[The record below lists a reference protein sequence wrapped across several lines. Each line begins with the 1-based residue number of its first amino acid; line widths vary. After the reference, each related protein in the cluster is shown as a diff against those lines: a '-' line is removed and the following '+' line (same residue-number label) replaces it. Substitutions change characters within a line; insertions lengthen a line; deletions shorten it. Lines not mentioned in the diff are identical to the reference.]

1 MNFFRKKKYK
11 EINDFSDFTKL
22 EDVSRTLY
30 IYTTGILDHF
40 DKAKDKRI
48 YMIWNDFL
56 KKILEDLPNNVNIHI
71 IHYCS
76 IYYKFE
82 LDAELSN
89 LNIENIKEYLLNSIE
104 TNIDLNRIT
113 IEFKL
118 EDFNKEKIYNVNNTH
133 IVYDFVNIIQKEKDK
148 LFINDFTDSTNI
160 VRTYVRNVNLV
171 NLNIKELLDY
181 DINFQNI
188 KFFNM
193 NKEYRIE
200 TYLERINLI
209 SQENINKIDDI
220 INLFDDK
227 WKEIKNQ
234 FWKVNKER
242 LRLYNFGTVGNL
254 PWKRIIIETIFNL
267 IWIEDLSWNDIIHF
281 TISNLESLINEL

>member
-11 EINDFSDFTKL
+11 EINDFNDFTKL

-30 IYTTGILDHF
+30 IYTTGMLDYF

-118 EDFNKEKIYNVNNTH
+118 EDFNKETIYNVNNTH

-200 TYLERINLI
+200 SYLDRINLI
-209 SQENINKIDDI
+209 SQENIRNIDDI
-220 INLFDDK
+220 INIFDDK
-227 WKEIKNQ
+227 WKEIKNN

-281 TISNLESLINEL
+281 TISNLESLIKEL

>member
-11 EINDFSDFTKL
+11 EINDFNDFTKL

-30 IYTTGILDHF
+30 IYTTGMLDYF

-118 EDFNKEKIYNVNNTH
+118 EDFNKETIYNVNNTH

-200 TYLERINLI
+200 SYLDRINLI
-209 SQENINKIDDI
+209 SQENIRNIDDI
-220 INLFDDK
+220 INIFDDK
-227 WKEIKNQ
+227 WKEIKNN

>member
-11 EINDFSDFTKL
+11 EINDFNDFTKL

-30 IYTTGILDHF
+30 IYTTGMLDHF

-48 YMIWNDFL
+48 YMLWNDFL
-56 KKILEDLPNNVNIHI
+56 KKILEDLPTNMNLHI
-71 IHYCS
+71 FHYCS
-76 IYYKFE
+76 IYYKYE

-89 LNIENIKEYLLNSIE
+89 INIENIKDYLLNSVE

-133 IVYDFVNIIQKEKDK
+133 IVYDFANIIQKEKDK
-148 LFINDFTDSTNI
+148 LFINDFTDSTNVI
-160 VRTYVRNVNLV
+160 RTYVRNVNLV

-181 DINFQNI
+181 NINLQNI

-193 NKEYRIE
+193 NKEYQIE
-200 TYLERINLI
+200 TYLNRINLI
-209 SQENINKIDDI
+209 SQENIRNINDI

-227 WKEIKNQ
+227 WKEIKNN

>member
-56 KKILEDLPNNVNIHI
+56 KKILEDLPKNVNIHI

-209 SQENINKIDDI
+209 SQENINNIDDI
-220 INLFDDK
+220 INLFDNK

-242 LRLYNFGTVGNL
+242 MRLYNFGTVGNL

>member
-1 MNFFRKKKYK
+1 MNFFSKKKYK
-11 EINDFSDFTKL
+11 EINDFTEL

-30 IYTTGILDHF
+30 IYTTGMLDHF
-40 DKAKDKRI
+40 DKANDKRI

-56 KKILEDLPNNVNIHI
+56 KKILEDLPNNMNIHI
-71 IHYCS
+71 THYCS

-89 LNIENIKEYLLNSIE
+89 INIDNIKEYLLNSIE

-113 IEFKL
+113 IDFKL
-118 EDFNKEKIYNVNNTH
+118 EDLDKDKIYNVNNTH
-133 IVYDFVNIIQKEKDK
+133 IVYDFVNIIQKEKDN

-160 VRTYVRNVNLV
+160 VRTYVRDVNLV
-171 NLNIKELLDY
+171 NLNTKELIDY
-181 DINFQNI
+181 NINFQNI

-193 NKEYRIE
+193 NKEYQIE
-200 TYLERINLI
+200 TYLERINKI
-209 SQENINKIDDI
+209 SDENINNITDI
-220 INLFDDK
+220 ISLFDYK
-227 WKEIKNQ
+227 WKEIKNN
-234 FWKVNKER
+234 FWKANKER

>member
-1 MNFFRKKKYK
+1 
-11 EINDFSDFTKL
+11 
-22 EDVSRTLY
+22 
-30 IYTTGILDHF
+30 F

-118 EDFNKEKIYNVNNTH
+118 EDFNKETIYNVNNTH

-148 LFINDFTDSTNI
+148 LFINDFTDSTSI

-200 TYLERINLI
+200 SYLDRINLI
-209 SQENINKIDDI
+209 SQENIRNIDDI
-220 INLFDDK
+220 INIFDDK
-227 WKEIKNQ
+227 WKEIKNN

-267 IWIEDLSWNDIIHF
+267 IWIEDL
-281 TISNLESLINEL
+281 